1 MYTMS
6 DVNKLSNQRGWP
18 QHMALSYYIE
28 LAATTGATVSKYV
41 QLAYAQHTNKQE
53 NTIPNDE
60 FDIKVNTY
68 KALEGLH
75 CILQD
80 MHQDADN
87 WEDYVDQCL
96 TIVEQIREPYM
107 YLSIYNHTNDE

>member
-1 MYTMS
+1 MYTMR
-6 DVNKLSNQRGWP
+6 DVNKLSTQCGWP

-53 NTIPNDE
+53 NTMTDSE

-68 KALEGLH
+68 RSLERVH
-75 CILQD
+75 CMLQD
-80 MHQDADN
+80 MHQDPDN
-87 WEDYVDQCL
+87 WADYVDRCL
-96 TIVEQIREPYM
+96 QLVEQIREPYM
-107 YLSIYNHTNDE
+107 YLSVYNEE